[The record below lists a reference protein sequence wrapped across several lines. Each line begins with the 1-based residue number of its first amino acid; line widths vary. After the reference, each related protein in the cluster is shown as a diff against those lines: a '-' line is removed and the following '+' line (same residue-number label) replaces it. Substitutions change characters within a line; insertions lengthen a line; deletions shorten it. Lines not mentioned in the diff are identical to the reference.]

1 LLKARGKEKRE
12 RPKRKVRLGT
22 LAACVILALLVALV
36 IYLILPTQPVTPTKS
51 SKRAAIVDQLSVHF
65 PNQMFINATV
75 DLMQQ
80 DGFAVDLFTQDS
92 VTVGLYGT
100 LPSRGYELIVFRV
113 HAGVN
118 QKMTGHPVGLYT
130 TETYNELSYPQEQLA
145 DLVAMGRGSDGND
158 TVVFAVT
165 PKYIEQ
171 RSAANYPNTM
181 IVLMGCYGLFSQDLP
196 QAFIDRGASVVI
208 GWDKL
213 VGVDHADKATLTLL
227 RHLLQEKLSVSN
239 SVKATM
245 TEVGPDPDY
254 KSVLGYYPKNNGYVT
269 LSQILSQIIATPL
282 TATGGQLENLDN
294 SSALKAPNYLL
305 LDGYTHTRRRS
316 LIDVCA
322 HQVTHTHPS
331 SVSIPRCQFVCVHA
345 PFDPNHTH

>member
-1 LLKARGKEKRE
+1 MVL
-12 RPKRKVRLGT
+12 V
-22 LAACVILALLVALV
+22 VALV
-36 IYLILPTQPVTPTKS
+36 IYLILPTQPATPTKT
-51 SKRAAIVDQLSVHF
+51 SKRAAIVDQLSVHS
-65 PNQMFINATV
+65 PDEAFINATV

-80 DGFAVDLFTQDS
+80 AGFGVDLFSQDS
-92 VTVGLYGT
+92 ITVGLYGT

-118 QKMTGHPVGLYT
+118 QQMTGHPVGLYT

-145 DLVAMGRGSDGND
+145 DQVGMGRGFDGND

-171 RSAANYPNTM
+171 RSAANYPGTM

-213 VGVDHADKATLTLL
+213 VGVDHADTATLTLL

-245 TEVGPDPDY
+245 TEIGPDHDY
-254 KSVLGYYPKNNGYVT
+254 KSVLGYYPKNNGNVT
-269 LSQILSQIIATPL
+269 LSQVLSGIIATPL
-282 TATGGQLENLDN
+282 TATGGQLEKLDN
-294 SSALKAPNYLL
+294 LAASSIASPPRPN
-305 LDGYTHTRRRS
+305 
-316 LIDVCA
+316 
-322 HQVTHTHPS
+322 
-331 SVSIPRCQFVCVHA
+331 
-345 PFDPNHTH
+345 